1 MSLVADPV
9 AVKTDM
15 AVGLNKSRI
24 NLESGGVDNLS
35 TVSRETFSD
44 LYDLSAVDQDVSY
57 KSFL

>member
-24 NLESGGVDNLS
+24 NMESGSVNNLS
-35 TVSRETFSD
+35 AVSRETFSD
-44 LYDLSAVDQDVSY
+44 LYDLSAVDQDVSD

>member
-24 NLESGGVDNLS
+24 NLESGRVDYLS
-35 TVSRETFSD
+35 TVSRQTVSD
-44 LYDLSAVDQDVSY
+44 HHDLSAVEQDVSD